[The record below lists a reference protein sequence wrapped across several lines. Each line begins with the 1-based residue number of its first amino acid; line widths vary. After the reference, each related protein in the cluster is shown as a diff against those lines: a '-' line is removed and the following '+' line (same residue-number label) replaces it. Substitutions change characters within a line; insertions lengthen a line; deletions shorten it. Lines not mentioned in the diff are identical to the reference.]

1 MLDLEQYVPEEYMSL
16 YQVCKE
22 LGKLQKKDYDKCNR
36 IESALETGVSWY
48 YFKLFIRCISSNE
61 SVVKPRLSR
70 IKLMT
75 SLSSKVELT
84 KEEEGVLRNNFL
96 LSMQDGDLLY
106 DVNKQ

>member
-22 LGKLQKKDYDKCNR
+22 VGKLQKKNYDNCNK
-36 IESALETGVSWY
+36 IVSALETGVSWY
-48 YFKLFIRCISSNE
+48 YFKLFIRCIGFSE

-75 SLSSKVELT
+75 SLSSKVALT

-96 LSMQDGDLLY
+96 LSMRDGGLLY
-106 DVNKQ
+106 DVDR

>member
-22 LGKLQKKDYDKCNR
+22 VGKIQKQDSAKCDR
-36 IESALETGVSWY
+36 VGLAIKKGTSWY
-48 YFKLFIRCISSNE
+48 YFKLFVRCIGSSE

-96 LSMQDGDLLY
+96 LSMRDGGLLY
-106 DVNKQ
+106 DVDK

>member
-16 YQVCKE
+16 YQVCKDM
-22 LGKLQKKDYDKCNR
+22 GKLQKKDYDKCDR
-36 IESALETGVSWY
+36 VVSALETGVSWY
-48 YFKLFIRCISSNE
+48 YFKLFIRCIGSSE

-70 IKLMT
+70 IKLMMP
-75 SLSSKVELT
+75 LSSKVALT

-96 LSMQDGDLLY
+96 LSLQDGGLLY